1 MSNFIE
7 PRLGTV
13 SGPTHQEVC
22 AQARIACKAD
32 NCWYSMR
39 WFCSIRTIAL
49 AACIARTLAGQGCR
63 LISGPVLTQRVRHF
77 VATEERRLSALVRL
91 GRENGLCFGIET
103 VTDNFNEKITLRLTD
118 TDAQNA
124 INAILGSPREY
135 EISVL
140 HNVILIRDK
149 RVRPPEYLA
158 LRLPRF
164 RIPRSTLVWADLN
177 LWMSVELYLDPSRK
191 GFAGDSPPG
200 DATDQVGP
208 FDITGQKIRS
218 LLCRVVGNS
227 KGPTWIVSSSIRPA
241 IAPASINRLW
251 TLVLY
256 RNPQ

>member
-1 MSNFIE
+1 
-7 PRLGTV
+7 
-13 SGPTHQEVC
+13 
-22 AQARIACKAD
+22 
-32 NCWYSMR
+32 MR
-39 WFCSIRTIAL
+39 WFNSIQTIAL

-63 LISGPVLTQRVRHF
+63 LTSGPVLTHRVQHF
-77 VATEERRLSALVRL
+77 VATEERRLSALVRP
-91 GRENGLCFGIET
+91 GHENGLCFGIET
-103 VTDNFNEKITLRLTD
+103 VTDNFNEKITLRLTH

-124 INAILGSPREY
+124 INAVLGSSRKY

-164 RIPRSTLVWADLN
+164 RIPRSTLVWANLN
-177 LWMSVELYLDPSRK
+177 LWMSVEMHLDRSRK

-208 FDITGQKIRS
+208 FDITGQKVRG
-218 LLCRVVGNS
+218 LLCRIVGNS
-227 KGPTWIVSSSIRPA
+227 KGATWMVSGPIVPA
-241 IAPASINRLW
+241 VPPASTNSLW

-256 RNPQ
+256 RNPPGRFPD

>member
-1 MSNFIE
+1 
-7 PRLGTV
+7 
-13 SGPTHQEVC
+13 
-22 AQARIACKAD
+22 
-32 NCWYSMR
+32 MR
-39 WFCSIRTIAL
+39 WFSSIQTLAL

-63 LISGPVLTQRVRHF
+63 PTSGPVLTHRIQHF

-103 VTDNFNEKITLRLTD
+103 VTDNFNEKITLRLID
-118 TDAQNA
+118 TDAQNV
-124 INAILGSPREY
+124 INAALGSSQEY

-164 RIPRSTLVWADLN
+164 RIPRSTLVWANLN
-177 LWMSVELYLDPSRK
+177 LWMSVEMYLDSSRK

-208 FDITGQKIRS
+208 FDITGQKVRD

-227 KGPTWIVSSSIRPA
+227 KGATWMVSSPIVPA
-241 IAPASINRLW
+241 VAPASTNSLW

-256 RNPQ
+256 RNPPGRFPD

>member
-1 MSNFIE
+1 M
-7 PRLGTV
+7 G
-13 SGPTHQEVC
+13 
-22 AQARIACKAD
+22 
-32 NCWYSMR
+32 
-39 WFCSIRTIAL
+39 WFNSVQTIAL
-49 AACIARTLAGQGCR
+49 TTCMARTLAGQGCR
-63 LISGPVLTQRVRHF
+63 PTSGPVLTHRIQHF

-124 INAILGSPREY
+124 INAVLGSSREY

-164 RIPRSTLVWADLN
+164 RIPRSTLVWANLN
-177 LWMSVELYLDPSRK
+177 LWMSVEMYLDPSKK

-208 FDITGQKIRS
+208 FDITGQKVRG

-227 KGPTWIVSSSIRPA
+227 KGATWMVSSPIWSA
-241 IAPASINRLW
+241 VAPASINSLW

>member
-1 MSNFIE
+1 M
-7 PRLGTV
+7 
-13 SGPTHQEVC
+13 
-22 AQARIACKAD
+22 
-32 NCWYSMR
+32 
-39 WFCSIRTIAL
+39 
-49 AACIARTLAGQGCR
+49 ARTLAGQGCR
-63 LISGPVLTQRVRHF
+63 LPSGPVLTHRVQHF
-77 VATEERRLSALVRL
+77 VATGERRLSALVRL
-91 GRENGLCFGIET
+91 GHENGLCFGIET

-124 INAILGSPREY
+124 INAVLGSSREY

-149 RVRPPEYLA
+149 RVRPPEFLA

-164 RIPRSTLVWADLN
+164 RIPRSTLVWANVN
-177 LWMSVELYLDPSRK
+177 LWMSVEMHLDPSRK

-208 FDITGQKIRS
+208 FDITGQKVRG
-218 LLCRVVGNS
+218 LLCRVVENS
-227 KGPTWIVSSSIRPA
+227 KGATWMVSSPIVPT
-241 IAPASINRLW
+241 ITPASTNSLW